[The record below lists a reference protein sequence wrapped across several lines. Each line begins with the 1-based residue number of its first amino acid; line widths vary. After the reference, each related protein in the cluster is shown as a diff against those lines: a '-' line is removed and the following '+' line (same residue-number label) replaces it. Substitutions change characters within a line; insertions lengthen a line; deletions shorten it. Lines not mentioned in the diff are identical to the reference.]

1 MSSRNLACVL
11 LLVVTEIS
19 SSTAVAGSRPPVLL
33 TIHTEVSGLEPAEKR
48 LELPLEEPPFVF
60 SVGKMPDI
68 TDRQLIGVLPG
79 PAPGSALLQLDTTG
93 ARVLRNITTTNRNLR
108 LAVLINGRLVFSP
121 VIDATISNGELF
133 LPRGISPEVLEQ
145 LREIAQRNA
154 RKFRKK
160 PVAQ

>member
-68 TDRQLIGVLPG
+68 TDRQLMGVLPG
-79 PAPGSALLQLDTTG
+79 PAPLQFDTTG

-160 PVAQ
+160 PVAR